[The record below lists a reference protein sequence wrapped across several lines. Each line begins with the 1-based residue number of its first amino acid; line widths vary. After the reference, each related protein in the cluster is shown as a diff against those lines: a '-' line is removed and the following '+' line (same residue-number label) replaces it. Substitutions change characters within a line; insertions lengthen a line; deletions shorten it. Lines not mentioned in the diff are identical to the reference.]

1 MGEWYQKEADL
12 NRQLVVSFFPSD
24 NSVELV
30 DLKTRKTFLRRT
42 KIEEL
47 NENDFFIGAK
57 LLIFG
62 KQINI
67 LDYGELRSVTYFGYR
82 WQQNGPRK
90 RSKQTNRNGCNRK
103 RKNGSLLPE
112 SLVIYT

>member
-67 LDYGELRSVTYFGYR
+67 LDYGDAKT
-82 WQQNGPRK
+82 
-90 RSKQTNRNGCNRK
+90 RNK
-103 RKNGSLLPE
+103 KSDEQL
-112 SLVIYT
+112 